1 MKLGIAVAG
10 VFFVIVM
17 VRAADWAAAKVLWI
31 GAVMLALGWAA
42 LWLYHRR
49 KLAALRDLEAGQL
62 GGWRQ
67 LHPPSR
73 WPKACRSCGMV
84 AHDSRST
91 LTHMDPESS
100 ACAAHLARL
109 EALERT
115 PDPVSSWTASQV
127 RGGGTGSVDTLT
139 EEPKLA
145 LESEQCASIMTARVS
160 QWG

>member
-1 MKLGIAVAG
+1 MKAGVAVAAAL
-10 VFFVIVM
+10 FVVVM
-17 VRAADWAAAKVLWI
+17 VRAADWAATKVLWI
-31 GAVMLALGWAA
+31 GAFMLVLGWGA

-49 KLAALRDLEAGQL
+49 KTAELRDLEAGQL

-73 WPKACRSCGMV
+73 WPKACRSCGQP
-84 AHDSRST
+84 AHDWRSVRD
-91 LTHMDPESS
+91 HRNPESS
-100 ACAAHLARL
+100 ACAAHLARQ

-127 RGGGTGSVDTLT
+127 RGGGIGSVDTLT

-145 LESEQCASIMTARVS
+145 LESEA
-160 QWG
+160 